1 MLKRSRKSLLL
12 AMTLLCAIVSDSKP
26 PAPAPAAEGLAATNP
41 LQATRLRKLHLV
53 RPDLINYPL
62 AFEVVC

>member
-1 MLKRSRKSLLL
+1 MIRTCLLL
-12 AMTLLCAIVSDSKP
+12 AMTLIGVGLLESDH
-26 PAPAPAAEGLAATNP
+26 PARPANLPGMDAVALNP

-62 AFEVVC
+62 SFDVVC